1 MWHEACVVLQIGKA
15 DIEAR
20 DDEGM
25 SALLR
30 ACAKGHVAAIQTL
43 IEHRADVYAVDKS
56 RRSCLRYAAQ
66 EDQREVNDLLYG
78 QI

>member
-1 MWHEACVVLQIGKA
+1 MDGLQVGKA

-30 ACAKGHVAAIQTL
+30 ACAKGHVAAIQG
-43 IEHRADVYAVDKS
+43 
-56 RRSCLRYAAQ
+56 
-66 EDQREVNDLLYG
+66 LYSMHLK
-78 QI
+78 